1 METLVPTFAAVLVLT
16 TLALHDDAVIRF
28 HRVWK
33 RMETRLRSV
42 TGRRFTPSPRVV
54 RQYGRPWCE

>member
-16 TLALHDDAVIRF
+16 TLTLHDGAVIRF
-28 HRVWK
+28 HQVWK
-33 RMETRLRSV
+33 RIQARVRTL